1 MRPRIIII
9 IIIYRLYTARRHAAE
24 CPRRGAASRDVLE
37 IPTVEGSHLLHHV
50 REAPDGSYTCR
61 WCPRR
66 VPWGNLPVL
75 LQHVIDHGHHQSGG
89 RRQQTDGVVP
99 DHRADPDA
107 ARLRRELRETQ
118 AELGRLRALVAR
130 RTEAEGDDEERQP
143 QADAT
148 FRQRLHLCRM
158 CQRSFENRNLLST
171 HIRRIHHPDVVAQRR
186 EIPLR
191 YELNQRFARTAIL
204 NYVLS
209 PPGEAADYAW
219 PDLDT
224 LFRQDNAR
232 EIIIYY
238 LLLNYNISVQLG
250 VQVQLTKPVTGL
262 DNAPSTV
269 TSSFHFLLNR
279 RRLFEHELQPTP
291 GRPAGA
297 RIDEFLDEA
306 RIAMQQRLAH
316 LEENGSGWC
325 LVQVER
331 VYVNIYDGTRTLDG
345 RASVKK
351 RQSELRSFLK
361 QVLVNHERALELPL
375 STGQHCLLYCVA
387 QYFQGGE
394 FCPSKTLPQIFV
406 RTRKTGDKK
415 EEEEEEDALD
425 AFIRTRGLVLPNGGD
440 FKAPLSMALLKELE
454 DLNRENLNF
463 RINIH
468 VLDASAR
475 TITPYQISEKPIST
489 CAHSLDLLLLDLPN
503 GGPSHYALI
512 TDLGLLRLRA
522 VDASSGQLKKVG
534 GSKTHV
540 CRQCYARFG
549 GEGTLLRHESGCFL
563 SKETEDKDK
572 DGDGWKQDLLSG
584 GGQITMTPP
593 AGSFRKFSDHHKTR
607 PLPFMGV
614 ADFESAVREPG
625 GEIDTPN
632 RTAIHDQVPV
642 SFGLAFIDTDT
653 DEIVYQKMAASQTE
667 CMNLFFDAVD
677 EAQKVLDKLINKYPN
692 HNIDPRQSTRLRRAA
707 TACYLCKLD
716 FTQTFEEE
724 MAYGIQRKRAKT
736 ESSEKSGG
744 GGVRAGRVVKGKPA
758 KKKKDG
764 CALPKTFRVLDHCHY
779 TGAFLGVAHSSCNL
793 LRQLRTRQ
801 IPIMVHN
808 LSNFDQ
814 AFVVDHLRTLSKE
827 DPERVRRLKP
837 SGLVKN
843 TQRFRV
849 INLSSFKL
857 VDSLSFI
864 NCSLDRAVKHLKAG
878 NHEFKILKQSPL
890 AATESGFDL
899 CTRKGVFCYE
909 LLQDVEDFRRRTE
922 LPGQVDFYNALTKE
936 ACSDKDY
943 AHAQLAFKT
952 FDCKNML
959 DYLLAYNEIDIL
971 LLAEVVQAFRRV
983 ILGTFELDLLHYISL
998 PSLSFDAFLKT
1009 SGVELELLSDK
1020 TLFQEIRSSI
1030 RGGLSFARERL
1041 VETQEERQI
1050 AYVDGKPN

>member
-1 MRPRIIII
+1 
-9 IIIYRLYTARRHAAE
+9 
-24 CPRRGAASRDVLE
+24 
-37 IPTVEGSHLLHHV
+37 
-50 REAPDGSYTCR
+50 
-61 WCPRR
+61 
-66 VPWGNLPVL
+66 
-75 LQHVIDHGHHQSGG
+75 
-89 RRQQTDGVVP
+89 
-99 DHRADPDA
+99 
-107 ARLRRELRETQ
+107 
-118 AELGRLRALVAR
+118 
-130 RTEAEGDDEERQP
+130 
-143 QADAT
+143 
-148 FRQRLHLCRM
+148 
-158 CQRSFENRNLLST
+158 
-171 HIRRIHHPDVVAQRR
+171 
-186 EIPLR
+186 
-191 YELNQRFARTAIL
+191 
-204 NYVLS
+204 
-209 PPGEAADYAW
+209 
-219 PDLDT
+219 
-224 LFRQDNAR
+224 
-232 EIIIYY
+232 
-238 LLLNYNISVQLG
+238 
-250 VQVQLTKPVTGL
+250 
-262 DNAPSTV
+262 
-269 TSSFHFLLNR
+269 
-279 RRLFEHELQPTP
+279 
-291 GRPAGA
+291 
-297 RIDEFLDEA
+297 
-306 RIAMQQRLAH
+306 
-316 LEENGSGWC
+316 
-325 LVQVER
+325 
-331 VYVNIYDGTRTLDG
+331 
-345 RASVKK
+345 
-351 RQSELRSFLK
+351 
-361 QVLVNHERALELPL
+361 
-375 STGQHCLLYCVA
+375 
-387 QYFQGGE
+387 
-394 FCPSKTLPQIFV
+394 
-406 RTRKTGDKK
+406 
-415 EEEEEEDALD
+415 
-425 AFIRTRGLVLPNGGD
+425 
-440 FKAPLSMALLKELE
+440 
-454 DLNRENLNF
+454 
-463 RINIH
+463 
-468 VLDASAR
+468 
-475 TITPYQISEKPIST
+475 
-489 CAHSLDLLLLDLPN
+489 
-503 GGPSHYALI
+503 
-512 TDLGLLRLRA
+512 
-522 VDASSGQLKKVG
+522 
-534 GSKTHV
+534 
-540 CRQCYARFG
+540 
-549 GEGTLLRHESGCFL
+549 
-563 SKETEDKDK
+563 
-572 DGDGWKQDLLSG
+572 
-584 GGQITMTPP
+584 
-593 AGSFRKFSDHHKTR
+593 
-607 PLPFMGV
+607 MGV

-724 MAYGIQRKRAKT
+724 MAYWIQRKRAKT

-779 TGAFLGVAHSSCNL
+779 TGDFLGVAHSSCNL